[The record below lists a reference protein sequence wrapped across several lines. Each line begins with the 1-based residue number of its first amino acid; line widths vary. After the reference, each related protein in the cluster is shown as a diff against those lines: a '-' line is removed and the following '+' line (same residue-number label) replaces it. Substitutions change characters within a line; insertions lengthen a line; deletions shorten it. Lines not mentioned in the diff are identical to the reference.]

1 MIAWGGK
8 KAGGLLQAA
17 RFWGVVYL
25 ISRTGTF
32 QISLA

>member
-1 MIAWGGK
+1 MIAGRDK
-8 KAGGLLQAA
+8 KAGGFQAA
-17 RFWGVVYL
+17 RFLGSVYL